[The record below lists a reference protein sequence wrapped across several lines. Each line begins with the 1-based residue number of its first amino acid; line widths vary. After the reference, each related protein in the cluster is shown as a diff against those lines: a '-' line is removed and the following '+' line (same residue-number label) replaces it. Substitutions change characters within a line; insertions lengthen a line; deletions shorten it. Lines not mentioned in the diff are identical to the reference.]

1 MVDPL
6 LNPAILGARSC
17 GLSVGDVRLSFCG
30 DDLNA
35 STEVT
40 NILKGVDSRGV
51 AKTVFE
57 SWEIRSAPF
66 VAVRRRE
73 IQWQPQLNDF
83 RAVSQ
88 EKRVNFVEEV
98 TNPRHIEPLRDLN
111 GVDVLGKGV
120 TAFMEQTPG
129 GLIIIVVMCL
139 ESSSARKVRMGR
151 RHWKK
156 DTY

>member
-17 GLSVGDVRLSFCG
+17 GLSVGDVRLSFRG

-35 STEVT
+35 STEAT
-40 NILKGVDSRGV
+40 NILKGIDGRGV

-57 SWEIRSAPF
+57 SWEIGSAPF

-73 IQWQPQLNDF
+73 IRRQPQLNDF

-88 EKRVNFVEEV
+88 EKRVDFVEEV
-98 TNPRHIEPLRDLN
+98 TDPRHIEPLRDPN
-111 GVDVLGKGV
+111 GVDVLGKGA

-129 GLIIIVVMCL
+129 GLVIIVVACL
-139 ESSSARKVRMGR
+139 ESSSAHKVRIGR